1 MEKGSVRHACAA
13 SELRVNDSVIRQY
26 LGV

>member
-1 MEKGSVRHACAA
+1 MA
-13 SELRVNDSVIRQY
+13 SELRVNDAVIHQY